1 MLLYSV
7 WVMTLSMVLL
17 LPLSS
22 VDGGELHLWHQVLV
36 SLAKVS
42 SYKKVE
48 KITLSTNS
56 TVIWTC
62 GNTCIKLGWCNLWYP
77 DFSARTCTFYNT
89 FVMPTYRETY
99 NGDAI
104 LCYTKRPKDYAT
116 NANIIAGLQY
126 AVASKTKENLV
137 DGIYY
142 FDIKT
147 CFQSDSADEEKW
159 FVLDLGAVVT
169 FSHIMVVAQPNSNAY
184 NNMYGLKLRVGTSP
198 LESYTGFSA
207 YDEFGEFP
215 GRAYESQEILI
226 QSPKAVSARFISGEV
241 SPDSGTLQLCHVEVY

>member
-7 WVMTLSMVLL
+7 WVTTLSVVLL

-22 VDGGELHLWHQVLV
+22 VDGGELRLWHQVLV

-42 SYKKVE
+42 SSTNIKN
-48 KITLSTNS
+48 ITLSTNS
-56 TVIWTC
+56 TMVWTC
-62 GNTCIKLGWCNLWYP
+62 CNTCIKLGWCNLWYP

-99 NGDAI
+99 NDDAI

-116 NANIIAGLQY
+116 NANITAGLQMTIP
-126 AVASKTKENLV
+126 SKKKENLV
-137 DGIYY
+137 DGIYN
-142 FDIKT
+142 FNILN
-147 CFQSDSADEEKW
+147 CFHTDSAEREKW
-159 FVLDLGAVVT
+159 FVLDLGAVLT
-169 FSHIMVVAQPNSNAY
+169 FSHILLVAQPNSSAKRT
-184 NNMYGLKLRVGTSP
+184 MYGFKLRVGTSP

-241 SPDSGTLQLCHVEVY
+241 SPDAKQLQVCHMEVY